1 MAARDV
7 ALAEE
12 WSAMTSLTP
21 TAFTSRAVQAI
32 GSEQPRAQVYAYHVG
47 LFMAI
52 YEVRV
57 PQRVTTFMI
66 PVAKSEL
73 RREPS
78 KTRVPSCRFR
88 LSTEPVH
95 HPRNVDRRADGGILQ
110 RRFGK
115 SLIACLAK
123 YVERGGGKKPH
134 T

>member
-1 MAARDV
+1 MAACGV
-7 ALAEE
+7 ARAEE
-12 WSAMTSLTP
+12 WGAMTSPTP
-21 TAFTSRAVQAI
+21 TTFTSRAVQAI
-32 GSEQPRAQVYAYHVG
+32 GSEQPCAQVCAYHVG

-66 PVAKSEL
+66 LVAKLEL
-73 RREPS
+73 RREPG
-78 KTRVPSCRFR
+78 KTRLPSCCLR

-95 HPRNVDRRADGGILQ
+95 HLRNVDRRADGGILH

-115 SLIACLAK
+115 SPIACLTK